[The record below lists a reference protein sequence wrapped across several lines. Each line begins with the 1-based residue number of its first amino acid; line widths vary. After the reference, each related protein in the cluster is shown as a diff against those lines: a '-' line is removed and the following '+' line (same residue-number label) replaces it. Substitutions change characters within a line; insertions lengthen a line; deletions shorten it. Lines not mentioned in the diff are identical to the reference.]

1 MRIAA
6 NISYIELSSPL
17 RISSRTSLFLV
28 HFQPLIGQVGDAP
41 AYVHQAA
48 QKVKLGDAPTCFHLG
63 LNILGLGRFGCW
75 ALISFSF
82 YLT

>member
-1 MRIAA
+1 MRIVA

-17 RISSRTSLFLV
+17 RISSRKL
-28 HFQPLIGQVGDAP
+28 HFQPLICQVGDAP

-48 QKVKLGDAPTCFHLG
+48 QKVKLGDAPTFIHLV

>member
-1 MRIAA
+1 
-6 NISYIELSSPL
+6 
-17 RISSRTSLFLV
+17 LV

-48 QKVKLGDAPTCFHLG
+48 QKVKLGDAPTSFHLG

-75 ALISFSF
+75 AQISFSF
-82 YLT
+82 YLTLFGPQVSPLEKAQSDP